1 MVCRK
6 LKNNEERI
14 PLWKVWPRKS
24 SLGKQP
30 LEKLVEEQSVLAEEA
45 ASTKAAVG
53 RGSVTR
59 QRLRSVSKTT
69 LKRAPG
75 TEAAS
80 QLLGTIYLGLPHL
93 IPDPTF
99 VTSTWQTALLP
110 VSSCE
115 WWYPTAC
122 PYVWGPWPS
131 LMPTAFPC
139 HRPGHFHVHPLS
151 PLSRLW
157 NKNGRITI
165 LVEAGVEHFGVC
177 HTILF
182 LCMFK
187 NSVIFKMSSCSCVV
201 TYNKAKHCFGCSGT

>member
-1 MVCRK
+1 MRRGYLFRK
-6 LKNNEERI
+6 C
-14 PLWKVWPRKS
+14 
-24 SLGKQP
+24 
-30 LEKLVEEQSVLAEEA
+30 
-45 ASTKAAVG
+45 G
-53 RGSVTR
+53 RGSLHWESSHWR
-59 QRLRSVSKTT
+59 SWWKSRASEQRQQHLQRLRWGE
-69 LKRAPG
+69 APSHIG
-75 TEAAS
+75 GCAASLRLPWTCTRHRGAS
-80 QLLGTIYLGLPHL
+80 QLLGTIYLRLPHL
-93 IPDPTF
+93 TPGPTC

-165 LVEAGVEHFGVC
+165 LVEAGDEHFGVC

-187 NSVIFKMSSCSCVV
+187 NFSDFLKCLHASVLWHTIKRSTVLVV
-201 TYNKAKHCFGCSGT
+201 LGHKK